1 MGMVTIDIRGSFGGQ
16 KHETFS
22 AMEGGHA
29 FALTRA
35 IQFLVSQMQEAIMR
49 DHQLHNEG
57 EKPPKSGFGM
67 LP

>member
-1 MGMVTIDIRGSFGGQ
+1 MGMISIDIRGSFGAP
-16 KHETFS
+16 KAEKFS

-35 IQFLVSQMQEAIMR
+35 IQFLLSQMQEAIMR
-49 DHQLHNEG
+49 DHQLHAEG
-57 EKPPKSGFGM
+57 EKPPKSDFGM